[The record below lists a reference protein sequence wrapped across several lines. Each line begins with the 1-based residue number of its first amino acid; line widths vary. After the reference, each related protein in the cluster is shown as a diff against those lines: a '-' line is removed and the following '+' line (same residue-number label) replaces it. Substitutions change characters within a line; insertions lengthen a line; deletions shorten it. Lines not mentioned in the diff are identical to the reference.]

1 MTLMLENF
9 FVTCV
14 YQICAEFKIEKRLF
28 VEEFYVLSNIM
39 NQILDSFRVEVSIN
53 NQLIRRV
60 CFVFLV

>member
-14 YQICAEFKIEKRLF
+14 YQICAEFEIEKRLF